1 MSEGVSVVRRDSY
14 SESSSSNEKMKKQP
28 QQYVSE
34 VRPSPQPVY
43 YPPPP
48 PPRFANPTSLGMLAY
63 GTVFLCSSLITL
75 GTGNVHTPNMV
86 LVFAMFYGGIMQT
99 LVGMWSFFLGNTF
112 GGVVFST
119 YGGFNFTYGAL
130 YLPRIGLAQA
140 YSVNGVVTEEFT
152 HAIGIFLAIWCWIT
166 FLFCIG
172 SLRTTLSVVFTL
184 GSTVCALACLSA
196 STFTGNAHLNTA
208 GGALGIVATFGAY
221 YGGLSSLYSGE
232 CTFKAIRLPPLVLT
246 FENA

>member
-1 MSEGVSVVRRDSY
+1 
-14 SESSSSNEKMKKQP
+14 
-28 QQYVSE
+28 
-34 VRPSPQPVY
+34 
-43 YPPPP
+43 
-48 PPRFANPTSLGMLAY
+48 MLAY

-99 LVGMWSFFLGNTF
+99 LVGMWSLFL
-112 GGVVFST
+112 GVVFST

-152 HAIGIFLAIWCWIT
+152 HAIGIFLAICWIT

-172 SLRTTLSVVFTL
+172 SLRTTFSVVFTL
-184 GSTVCALACLSA
+184 GSTVCALCCLSA
-196 STFTGNAHLNTA
+196 SCFTGNAHLNTA

-221 YGGLSSLYSGE
+221 YGGLSGLYSGE
-232 CTFKAIRLPPLVLT
+232 CTFKAIRLPPLVLSYS
-246 FENA
+246 NA